1 MADMEKRLYRSN
13 MEYRS
18 VDIHFQNWM
27 DIEQYEKIFAQK
39 FVYSSIIS
47 KMCRYLEWKNEN

>member
-18 VDIHFQNWM
+18 VDIHFQNWI
-27 DIEQYEKIFAQK
+27 DIEQYEKILAQK

-47 KMCRYLEWKNEN
+47 KMCRYLE